1 MIVLTESE
9 MVRLYRNA
17 MSQRKELRI
26 LSEINQISVEKVIE
40 ILEKHGI
47 EVNHRKN
54 RRPRKRRKKKWV
66 PDPRTGNNP
75 DAFYTAFE
83 KLIGEQPQA
92 KVSKDMGISE
102 PTISRYLTRKGL
114 PSKGNYNKILSYAKK
129 ESEEF
134 LKGELWNRDI

>member
-1 MIVLTESE
+1 MMVLTEME

-17 MSQRKELRI
+17 LNPNKQIRI
-26 LSEINQISVEKVIE
+26 FSEINQIPVEKVIE

-47 EVNHRKN
+47 EVTHRKA

-83 KLIGEQPQA
+83 RLIGEQPQA

-102 PTISRYLTRKGL
+102 PTISRYLARKGL
-114 PSKGNYNKILSYAKK
+114 PSKGNYNKILRYAKK

-134 LKGELWNRDI
+134 LKGEP